1 MPMLQELV
9 QKRNQLKEVLLMMDK
24 DGSLES
30 EEGRIYCQLL
40 VRVTVIQLEIE
51 SLLNKEK
58 IAPTK

>member
-24 DGSLES
+24 DASLES